1 MMNKQKFNEL
11 LKPLIEIYDS
21 IEMDMILDMLDR
33 IDNYNSI
40 KGTLKWY
47 LDKLTELKVF
57 EKYNKEIVK
66 KNKKQ
71 IKKALEEILESASKN
86 AISVDTLETF
96 NKYTK
101 SNITIDDIYNNNSAT
116 NIIKEALKSTENI
129 CNLINTKAIQAAN
142 EEYRNILNKA
152 YLETS
157 TGIYTYDKSI
167 KLAIDKMAENGIMMA
182 NYVSGRKISIESAVR
197 RDVITR
203 ANKLVG
209 DIELEAAKE
218 MGTNLVYV
226 DQHLGARTRN
236 KYMTHDYEAH
246 DEWQGKVYMI
256 EGSSDK
262 YDNFYEKTGYGEMLG
277 LKGINCYH
285 DFRPYF
291 EWEDIPEEVDINE
304 SRRIRKLYDK
314 QREYERKIRH
324 LKREKIINGKMGN
337 TDDYKKAKEKLAL
350 INHEY
355 NDFLKE
361 NNLNRKVNREYVSK
375 KINVLD
381 AKNKQVKNKTE
392 FSENNYIDVTKEW
405 LDSATPNSNI
415 VEVRQYFE
423 HEGVKYKV
431 DGENV
436 VLDYS
441 SEEREVAE
449 WLESTFGG
457 EIYMLP
463 RINTPKGIKTADYL
477 FKDEYWDLKE
487 INGIGK
493 NILFHAIE
501 DHEKQAHNFIF
512 DISKTK
518 LSNNEIIERLN
529 KLYLTKKVDWLNKII
544 IKREE
549 KIIKITKRSD
559 PSD

>member
-1 MMNKQKFNEL
+1 MNKQKFNEL

-33 IDNYNSI
+33 IDNYNSV

-57 EKYNKEIVK
+57 EKYNKQIVR

-71 IKKALEEILESASKN
+71 IKKALEEILENASKN

-116 NIIKEALKSTENI
+116 NIIKEALKSTESI

-157 TGIYTYDKSI
+157 TGIYTYDQSI

-182 NYVSGRKISIESAVR
+182 NYTSGRKISIESAVR

-218 MGTNLVYV
+218 MDTNLVYV

-291 EWEDIPEEVDINE
+291 EWEGIPKEVDIYE

-381 AKNKQVKNKTE
+381 TKNKQEKNKPKLP
-392 FSENNYIDVTKEW
+392 ENNYIDVTKEW

-415 VEVRQYFE
+415 VEDRQYFE
-423 HEGVKYKV
+423 HEEIKYKV
-431 DGENV
+431 DDKNV

-441 SEEREVAE
+441 SKEREVAE

-463 RINTPKGIKTADYL
+463 RINTPEGIKTADYL

-487 INGIGK
+487 ITGVGK

-529 KLYLTKKVDWLNKII
+529 KLYSIKKVDWLNKII
-544 IKREE
+544 VKREE

>member
-1 MMNKQKFNEL
+1 MNKQKFNEL

-33 IDNYNSI
+33 IDNYNSV

-57 EKYNKEIVK
+57 EKYNKQIVR

-116 NIIKEALKSTENI
+116 NIIKEALKSTESI

-157 TGIYTYDKSI
+157 TGIYTYDQSI

-182 NYVSGRKISIESAVR
+182 NYTSGRKISIESAVR

-236 KYMTHDYEAH
+236 KYMTYDYEAH

-291 EWEDIPEEVDINE
+291 EWEGIPEKVDINE

-381 AKNKQVKNKTE
+381 AKNKQEKNKPQLPK
-392 FSENNYIDVTKEW
+392 NNYIDVTREW

-415 VEVRQYFE
+415 VEDRQYFE
-423 HEGVKYKV
+423 HEGIKYKV
-431 DGENV
+431 DDKNV

-441 SEEREVAE
+441 SKEREVAE

-463 RINTPKGIKTADYL
+463 RINTPEGIKTADYL

-487 INGIGK
+487 ITGVGK

-529 KLYLTKKVDWLNKII
+529 KLYSIKKVDWLNKII
-544 IKREE
+544 VKREE

>member
-1 MMNKQKFNEL
+1 MNKQKFNEL

-33 IDNYNSI
+33 IDNYNSV

-57 EKYNKEIVK
+57 EKYNKQIVR

-116 NIIKEALKSTENI
+116 NIIKEALKSTESI

-157 TGIYTYDKSI
+157 TGIYTYDQSI

-182 NYVSGRKISIESAVR
+182 NYTSGRKISIESAVR

-236 KYMTHDYEAH
+236 KYMTYDYEAH

-277 LKGINCYH
+277 LKGINCYQ

-291 EWEDIPEEVDINE
+291 EWEGIPEKVDINE

-381 AKNKQVKNKTE
+381 AKNKQEKNKPQLPK
-392 FSENNYIDVTKEW
+392 NNYIDVTREW

-415 VEVRQYFE
+415 VEDRQYFE
-423 HEGVKYKV
+423 HAGIKYKV
-431 DGENV
+431 DDKNV

-441 SEEREVAE
+441 SKEREVAE

-463 RINTPKGIKTADYL
+463 RINTPEGIKTADYL

-487 INGIGK
+487 ITGVGK

-529 KLYLTKKVDWLNKII
+529 KLYSIKKVDWLNKII
-544 IKREE
+544 VKREE

>member
-1 MMNKQKFNEL
+1 MNKQKFNEL

-33 IDNYNSI
+33 IDNYNSV

-157 TGIYTYDKSI
+157 TGIYTYDQSI

-218 MGTNLVYV
+218 MDTNLVYV

-291 EWEDIPEEVDINE
+291 EWEGIPKEVDINE

-337 TDDYKKAKEKLAL
+337 TDDYKTAKEKLAL

-381 AKNKQVKNKTE
+381 TKNKQEKNKPKLP
-392 FSENNYIDVTKEW
+392 ENNYIDVTKEW

-415 VEVRQYFE
+415 VEDRQYFE
-423 HEGVKYKV
+423 HEGIKYKV
-431 DGENV
+431 DDKNV

-441 SEEREVAE
+441 SKEREVAE

-463 RINTPKGIKTADYL
+463 RINTPEGIKTADYL

-487 INGIGK
+487 ITGVGK

-529 KLYLTKKVDWLNKII
+529 KLYSIKKVDWLNKII
-544 IKREE
+544 VKREE

>member
-1 MMNKQKFNEL
+1 MNKQKFNEL
-11 LKPLIEIYDS
+11 LKPLLEIYDS

-33 IDNYNSI
+33 IDNYNSV

-116 NIIKEALKSTENI
+116 NIIKEALKSTKNI

-157 TGIYTYDKSI
+157 TGIYTYDQSI

-182 NYVSGRKISIESAVR
+182 NYTSGRKISIESAVR

-218 MGTNLVYV
+218 MDTNLVYV

-291 EWEDIPEEVDINE
+291 EWEGIPKEVDINE

-381 AKNKQVKNKTE
+381 TKNKQEKNKPKLP
-392 FSENNYIDVTKEW
+392 ENNYIDVTKEW
-405 LDSATPNSNI
+405 IDSATPNSNI
-415 VEVRQYFE
+415 VEDRQYFE
-423 HEGVKYKV
+423 HEGIKYKV
-431 DGENV
+431 DDKNV

-441 SEEREVAE
+441 SKEREVAE

-463 RINTPKGIKTADYL
+463 RINTPEGIKTADYL

-487 INGIGK
+487 ITGVGK

-529 KLYLTKKVDWLNKII
+529 KLYSIKKVDWLNKII
-544 IKREE
+544 VKREE
-549 KIIKITKRSD
+549 KIIKITKKK
-559 PSD
+559 

>member
-1 MMNKQKFNEL
+1 MNKQKFNEL

-33 IDNYNSI
+33 IDNYNSV

-57 EKYNKEIVK
+57 EKYNKQIVR

-116 NIIKEALKSTENI
+116 NIIKEALKSTESI

-157 TGIYTYDKSI
+157 TGIYTYDQSI

-182 NYVSGRKISIESAVR
+182 NYTSGRKISIESAVR

-291 EWEDIPEEVDINE
+291 EWEGIPKEVDINE
-304 SRRIRKLYDK
+304 SKRIRKLYDK

-337 TDDYKKAKEKLAL
+337 IDDYKKAKEKLTL

-381 AKNKQVKNKTE
+381 AKNKQEKNKPQLPK
-392 FSENNYIDVTKEW
+392 NNYIDVTREW

-415 VEVRQYFE
+415 VEDRQYFE
-423 HEGVKYKV
+423 HEGIKYKV
-431 DGENV
+431 DDKNV

-441 SEEREVAE
+441 SKEREVAE
-449 WLESTFGG
+449 WLENTFGG

-463 RINTPKGIKTADYL
+463 RINTPEGIKTADYL

-487 INGIGK
+487 ITGVGK

-529 KLYLTKKVDWLNKII
+529 KLYSIKKVDWLNKII
-544 IKREE
+544 VKREE